1 MKHNTVNPLIYS
13 LVILFMILGCIKES
27 ENKASEKGIYP
38 MKSKTASRF
47 NSNIDELYEGDIKS
61 FIKRMK
67 DEGHKSNRLIDEKSP
82 YLLQH
87 AFNPVDW
94 YPWGDEAFNK
104 ARKED
109 KFIFLSIGYSTCYW
123 CHVMERE
130 IFEVPEIA
138 EIMNKLFIS
147 IKVDREE
154 RPDVDRI
161 YMQALQMMTGSG
173 GWPMSIFM
181 TNDLKPFWGGT
192 YIPPESNYGR
202 PGFVDLITKLD
213 ELWRNKRDELN
224 KSAESLYSVLSEHQA
239 SGAPTTLPGIEVLDA
254 GYKVFESMYDDKH
267 GGFGNA
273 PKFPRASTFNFMFR
287 YAARMGNEKAK
298 EMTLQTLRKMAEGG
312 IYDHIGGGFHRYS
325 TDERWHVPHFEKMLY
340 DQGQLVNSY
349 LDAYQL
355 TGDEFYSDNVKDVLN
370 YISKNLTDENGG
382 FYSAEDA
389 ESATDPDKPDIKAE
403 GAFYIWSKSELM
415 ELLGEEAGKL
425 FAYYYGVES
434 SGNVLEDPHNYFP
447 EKNVLYIAHTLEETA
462 SEFDI
467 PIVDLKTALDA
478 SRIKVYD
485 HREKRMNPHLDDK
498 ILVSWNGYMISAYS
512 RAYQI
517 LHDDS
522 YLVSAERAAQ
532 FIRSNLYDA
541 KKKILLRR
549 FRDGEA
555 GIEANLSDYAL
566 LVAGLI
572 DLYEAS
578 FNPDWLEWAD
588 ELNDLMIERFYDEK
602 SKAFYDTPEDSE
614 NLIVRMRDDYDGAEP
629 TGNSIA
635 VMNLLKLSQ
644 ILDKSELR
652 DKADGILSY
661 YSGILSKSPHAL
673 PQMLAAVDFSLTK
686 PKQIIIAGNIKADDT
701 RMMLQTLH
709 EFYIPNK
716 VVIHSDAENEEN
728 YVSKNLGIVK
738 YMKMIDGKATAYVCE
753 NYACKLPTNDL
764 AIFVS
769 LLDDTSNL

>member
-1 MKHNTVNPLIYS
+1 
-13 LVILFMILGCIKES
+13 
-27 ENKASEKGIYP
+27 

-47 NSNIDELYEGDIKS
+47 NSDKNDLYEGDIKAY
-61 FIKRMK
+61 IKRMK
-67 DEGHKSNRLIDEKSP
+67 EEGHKPNRLINEKSP

-87 AFNPVDW
+87 AFNPVNW
-94 YPWGDEAFNK
+94 FPWGDEAFEK
-104 ARKED
+104 AKEED

-147 IKVDREE
+147 VKVDREE

-192 YIPPESNYGR
+192 YIPPETNYGR
-202 PGFVDLITKLD
+202 PGFVDLIKQID
-213 ELWRNKRDELN
+213 KLWRTKRDEIN
-224 KSAESLYSVLSEHQA
+224 ESAENLYSVLSEHQA
-239 SGAPTTLPGIEVLDA
+239 SGVSPTQPDVEFLNA
-254 GYKVFESMYDDKH
+254 GYKIFAQMYDEKH

-273 PKFPRASTFNFMFR
+273 PKFPRVSTFNFLLR
-287 YAARMGNEKAK
+287 YANRTGNDKAK
-298 EMTLQTLRKMAEGG
+298 EMVLQTLRKMAAGG
-312 IYDHIGGGFHRYS
+312 IFDHIGGGFHRYS
-325 TDERWHVPHFEKMLY
+325 TDARWHVPHFEKMLY
-340 DQGQLVNSY
+340 DQGQLVSIY
-349 LDAYQL
+349 LDAFQL
-355 TGDEFYSDNVKDVLN
+355 TGDEYYSDNVKDVLN
-370 YISKNLTDENGG
+370 YVSRNLTDDNGG

-389 ESATDPDKPDIKAE
+389 ESATSADNLDIKAE

-415 ELLGEEAGKL
+415 ELLGEDIGNI
-425 FAYYYGVES
+425 FVYYYGVES

-447 EKNVLYIAHTLEETA
+447 EKNVLYLAHTLKETA
-462 SEFDI
+462 EKFDI
-467 PIVDLKTALDA
+467 PLNETDKLLNEARTV
-478 SRIKVYD
+478 VYE
-485 HREKRMNPHLDDK
+485 HREKRINPHLDDK

-517 LHDDS
+517 LHDDD
-522 YLVSAERAAQ
+522 YLRSAEKAAL
-532 FIRSNLYDA
+532 FIKTNLYSA
-541 KKKILLRR
+541 KDKILLRR

-555 GIEANLSDYAL
+555 GITANLSDYAL
-566 LVAGLI
+566 LVGGMI

-578 FNPDWLEWAD
+578 FNADWIEWAD
-588 ELNDLMIERFYDEK
+588 ELNDLMIERFYDDK
-602 SKAFYDTPEDSE
+602 SGVFYDTPESSE

-635 VMNLLKLSQ
+635 VMNLLRLSQ
-644 ILDKSELR
+644 ILNKGELR
-652 DKADGILSY
+652 EMADKILSY
-661 YSGILSKSPHAL
+661 YSGILKKSPHAL

-686 PKQIIIAGNIKADDT
+686 PKQIIIAGDLKSDDT
-701 RMMLQTLH
+701 KMMLKTLY

-716 VVIHSDAENEEN
+716 VVIHADSENESN
-728 YVSKNLGIVK
+728 YVTKNLEIVK
-738 YMKMIDGKATAYVCE
+738 YMTMIKGKATAYVCE

-764 AIFVS
+764 VVFIS
-769 LLDDTSNL
+769 LLDE

>member
-1 MKHNTVNPLIYS
+1 MKNNIVNPIVYC
-13 LVILFMILGCIKES
+13 LVILLMNLGCLKEPK
-27 ENKASEKGIYP
+27 NKVLEEGSYS

-47 NSNIDELYEGDIKS
+47 NSDKNDLYEGDIKAY
-61 FIKRMK
+61 IKRMK
-67 DEGHKSNRLIDEKSP
+67 EEGHKPNRLINEKSP

-87 AFNPVDW
+87 AFNPVNW
-94 YPWGDEAFNK
+94 FPWGDEAFEK
-104 ARKED
+104 AKEED

-147 IKVDREE
+147 VKVDREE

-192 YIPPESNYGR
+192 YIPPETNYGR
-202 PGFVDLITKLD
+202 PGFVDLIKQID
-213 ELWRNKRDELN
+213 KLWRTKRDEIN
-224 KSAESLYSVLSEHQA
+224 ESAENLYSVLSEHQA
-239 SGAPTTLPGIEVLDA
+239 SGVSPTQPDVEFLNA
-254 GYKVFESMYDDKH
+254 GYKIFAQMYDEKH

-273 PKFPRASTFNFMFR
+273 PKFPRVSTFNFLLR
-287 YAARMGNEKAK
+287 YANRTGNDKAK
-298 EMTLQTLRKMAEGG
+298 EMVLQTLRKMAAGG
-312 IYDHIGGGFHRYS
+312 IFDHIGGGFHRYS
-325 TDERWHVPHFEKMLY
+325 TDARWHVPHFEKMLY
-340 DQGQLVNSY
+340 DQGQLVSIY
-349 LDAYQL
+349 LDAFQL
-355 TGDEFYSDNVKDVLN
+355 TGDEYYSDNVKDVLN
-370 YISKNLTDENGG
+370 YVSRNLTDDNGG

-389 ESATDPDKPDIKAE
+389 ESATSADNLDIKAE

-415 ELLGEEAGKL
+415 ELLGEDIGNI
-425 FAYYYGVES
+425 FVYYYGVES

-447 EKNVLYIAHTLEETA
+447 EKNVLYLAHTLKETA
-462 SEFDI
+462 EKFDI
-467 PIVDLKTALDA
+467 PLNETDKLLNEARTV
-478 SRIKVYD
+478 VYE
-485 HREKRMNPHLDDK
+485 HREKRINPHLDDK

-517 LHDDS
+517 LHDDD
-522 YLVSAERAAQ
+522 YLRSAEKAAL
-532 FIRSNLYDA
+532 FIKTNLYSA
-541 KKKILLRR
+541 KDKILLRR

-555 GIEANLSDYAL
+555 GITANLSDYAL
-566 LVAGLI
+566 LVGGMI

-578 FNPDWLEWAD
+578 FNADWIEWAD
-588 ELNDLMIERFYDEK
+588 ELNDLMIERFYDDK
-602 SKAFYDTPEDSE
+602 SGVFYDTPESSE

-635 VMNLLKLSQ
+635 VMNLLRLSQ
-644 ILDKSELR
+644 ILNKGELR
-652 DKADGILSY
+652 EMADKILSY
-661 YSGILSKSPHAL
+661 YSGILKKSPHAL

-686 PKQIIIAGNIKADDT
+686 PKQIIIAGDLKSDDT
-701 RMMLQTLH
+701 KMMLKTLY

-716 VVIHSDAENEEN
+716 VVIHADSENESN
-728 YVSKNLGIVK
+728 YVTKNLEIVK
-738 YMKMIDGKATAYVCE
+738 YMTMIKGKATAYVCE

-764 AIFVS
+764 VVFIS
-769 LLDDTSNL
+769 LLDE

>member
-1 MKHNTVNPLIYS
+1 MKT
-13 LVILFMILGCIKES
+13 
-27 ENKASEKGIYP
+27 
-38 MKSKTASRF
+38 KTASRF
-47 NSNIDELYEGDIKS
+47 ELDKNDLYEGDIKA
-61 FIKRMK
+61 FIKRK
-67 DEGHKSNRLIDEKSP
+67 KEEGHKPNRLIDEKSP

-87 AFNPVDW
+87 AFNPVNW
-94 YPWGDEAFNK
+94 YPWGDEAFDK
-104 ARKED
+104 AKEED

-147 IKVDREE
+147 VKVDREE

-192 YIPPESNYGR
+192 YIPPETKYGR
-202 PGFVDLITKLD
+202 PGFVDLIKQLD
-213 ELWRNKRDELN
+213 ELWRTKRNEIYKN
-224 KSAESLYSVLSEHQA
+224 AENLYSVLSEHQA
-239 SGAPTTLPGIEVLDA
+239 SAVPSTMPDAEDLDS
-254 GYKVFESMYDDKH
+254 GYKIFERMYDDEY
-267 GGFGNA
+267 GGFGEA
-273 PKFPRASTFNFMFR
+273 PKFPRVSVFNFLFR
-287 YAARMGNEKAK
+287 YAVRTGNEKAK
-298 EMTLQTLRKMAEGG
+298 EMVLRTLRKMAAGG
-312 IYDHIGGGFHRYS
+312 IFDQIGGGFHRYS
-325 TDERWHVPHFEKMLY
+325 TDARWHVPHFEKMLY
-340 DQGQLVNSY
+340 DQGQLVSTY

-355 TGDEFYSDNVKDVLN
+355 TGDEYFSNNVRDVLN
-370 YISKNLTDENGG
+370 YVSNNLTDENGG

-389 ESATDPDKPDIKAE
+389 ESATSADNLDIKAE

-415 ELLGEEAGKL
+415 ELLGEEAGNI
-425 FAYYYGVES
+425 FVYYYGVES

-447 EKNVLYIAHTLEETA
+447 GNNVLYLAHTLKETA
-462 SEFDI
+462 TKFDI
-467 PIVDLKTALDA
+467 PVNEVKKMLRDARTA
-478 SRIKVYD
+478 VYD
-485 HREKRMNPHLDDK
+485 QREKRINPHLDDK

-522 YLVSAERAAQ
+522 YLLAAERAAI
-532 FIRSNLYDA
+532 FIKTNLYNA
-541 KKKILLRR
+541 KEQTLLRR

-566 LVAGLI
+566 LAGSMI

-578 FNPDWLEWAD
+578 FNADWIEWAD
-588 ELNDLMIERFYDEK
+588 ELTNLMIEKFYDEK
-602 SKAFYDTPEDSE
+602 SGAFYDTPEGSE

-635 VMNLLKLSQ
+635 VMNLLRLSQ
-644 ILDKSELR
+644 ILDKEKYR
-652 DKADGILSY
+652 EIADKTVSY
-661 YSGILSKSPHAL
+661 YSDILKKSPHAL
-673 PQMLAAVDFSLTK
+673 PQMLAAVDFSLVK
-686 PKQIIIAGNIKADDT
+686 PKQIIIAGKANSEDT
-701 RMMLQTLH
+701 KMMLNSLH

-716 VVIHSDAENEEN
+716 VIIHSDSEDDSN
-728 YVSKNLGIVK
+728 YVSKNLEIVK

-764 AIFVS
+764 EVFIS
-769 LLDDTSNL
+769 LLDETSNL

>member
-1 MKHNTVNPLIYS
+1 MKT
-13 LVILFMILGCIKES
+13 
-27 ENKASEKGIYP
+27 
-38 MKSKTASRF
+38 KTASRF
-47 NSNIDELYEGDIKS
+47 ELDKNDLYEGDIKA
-61 FIKRMK
+61 FIKRK
-67 DEGHKSNRLIDEKSP
+67 KEEGHKPNRLIDEKSP

-87 AFNPVDW
+87 AFNPVNW
-94 YPWGDEAFNK
+94 YPWGDEAFDK
-104 ARKED
+104 AKEED

-147 IKVDREE
+147 VKVDREE

-192 YIPPESNYGR
+192 YIPPETKYGR
-202 PGFVDLITKLD
+202 PGFVDLIKQLD
-213 ELWRNKRDELN
+213 ELWRTKRNEIYKN
-224 KSAESLYSVLSEHQA
+224 AENLYSVLSEHQA
-239 SGAPTTLPGIEVLDA
+239 SAVPSTMPDAEDLDS
-254 GYKVFESMYDDKH
+254 GYKIFERMYDDEY
-267 GGFGNA
+267 GGFGEA
-273 PKFPRASTFNFMFR
+273 PKFPRVSVFNFLFR
-287 YAARMGNEKAK
+287 YAVRTGNEKAK
-298 EMTLQTLRKMAEGG
+298 EMVLRTLRKMAAGG
-312 IYDHIGGGFHRYS
+312 IFDQIGGGFHRYS
-325 TDERWHVPHFEKMLY
+325 TDARWHVPHFEKMLY
-340 DQGQLVNSY
+340 DQGQLVSTY

-355 TGDEFYSDNVKDVLN
+355 TGDEYFSNNVRDVLN
-370 YISKNLTDENGG
+370 YVSNNLTDENGG

-389 ESATDPDKPDIKAE
+389 ESATSADNLDIKAE

-415 ELLGEEAGKL
+415 ELLGEEAGNI
-425 FAYYYGVES
+425 FVYYYGVES

-447 EKNVLYIAHTLEETA
+447 GNNVLYLAHTLKETA
-462 SEFDI
+462 TKFDI
-467 PIVDLKTALDA
+467 PVNEVKKMLRDARTA
-478 SRIKVYD
+478 VYD
-485 HREKRMNPHLDDK
+485 QREKRINPHLDDK

-522 YLVSAERAAQ
+522 YLLAAERAAI
-532 FIRSNLYDA
+532 FIKTNLYNA
-541 KKKILLRR
+541 KEQTLLRR

-566 LVAGLI
+566 LAGSMI

-578 FNPDWLEWAD
+578 FNADWIEWAD
-588 ELNDLMIERFYDEK
+588 ELTNLMIEKFYDEK
-602 SKAFYDTPEDSE
+602 SGAFYDTPEGSV

-635 VMNLLKLSQ
+635 VMNLLRLSQ
-644 ILDKSELR
+644 ILDKEKYR
-652 DKADGILSY
+652 EIADKTVSY
-661 YSGILSKSPHAL
+661 YSDILKKSPHAL
-673 PQMLAAVDFSLTK
+673 PQMLAAVDFSLVK
-686 PKQIIIAGNIKADDT
+686 PKQIIIAGKANSEDIK
-701 RMMLQTLH
+701 MMLNSLH

-716 VVIHSDAENEEN
+716 VIIHSDSEDDSN
-728 YVSKNLGIVK
+728 YVSKNLEIVK

-764 AIFVS
+764 EVFIS
-769 LLDDTSNL
+769 LLDETSNL

>member
-1 MKHNTVNPLIYS
+1 
-13 LVILFMILGCIKES
+13 
-27 ENKASEKGIYP
+27 

-47 NSNIDELYEGDIKS
+47 NSDKNDLYEGDIKAY
-61 FIKRMK
+61 IKRMK
-67 DEGHKSNRLIDEKSP
+67 EEGHKPNRLINEKSP

-87 AFNPVDW
+87 AFNPVNW
-94 YPWGDEAFNK
+94 FPWGDEAFEK
-104 ARKED
+104 AKEED

-147 IKVDREE
+147 VKVDREE

-192 YIPPESNYGR
+192 YIPPETNYGR
-202 PGFVDLITKLD
+202 PGFVDLIKQID
-213 ELWRNKRDELN
+213 KLWRTKRDEIN
-224 KSAESLYSVLSEHQA
+224 ESAENLYSVLSEHQA
-239 SGAPTTLPGIEVLDA
+239 SGVSPTQPDVEFLNA
-254 GYKVFESMYDDKH
+254 GYKIFAQMYDEKH

-273 PKFPRASTFNFMFR
+273 PKFPRVSTFNFLLR
-287 YAARMGNEKAK
+287 YANRTGNDKAK
-298 EMTLQTLRKMAEGG
+298 EMVLQTLRKMAAGG
-312 IYDHIGGGFHRYS
+312 IFDHIGGGFHRYS
-325 TDERWHVPHFEKMLY
+325 TDARWHVPHFEKMLY
-340 DQGQLVNSY
+340 DQGQLVSIY
-349 LDAYQL
+349 LDAFQL
-355 TGDEFYSDNVKDVLN
+355 TGDEYYSDNVKDVLN
-370 YISKNLTDENGG
+370 YVSRNLTDDNGG

-389 ESATDPDKPDIKAE
+389 ESATSADNLDIKAE

-415 ELLGEEAGKL
+415 ELLGEDIGNI
-425 FAYYYGVES
+425 FVYYYGVES

-447 EKNVLYIAHTLEETA
+447 EKNVLYLAHTLKETA
-462 SEFDI
+462 EKFDI
-467 PIVDLKTALDA
+467 PLNETDKLLNDA
-478 SRIKVYD
+478 RTVVYE
-485 HREKRMNPHLDDK
+485 HREKRINPHLDDK

-517 LHDDS
+517 LHDDD
-522 YLVSAERAAQ
+522 YLRSAEKAAL
-532 FIRSNLYDA
+532 FIKTNLYSA
-541 KKKILLRR
+541 KDKILLRR

-555 GIEANLSDYAL
+555 GITANLSDYAL
-566 LVAGLI
+566 LVGGMI

-578 FNPDWLEWAD
+578 FNADWIEWAD
-588 ELNDLMIERFYDEK
+588 ELNDLMIERFYDDK
-602 SKAFYDTPEDSE
+602 SGVFYDTPESSE

-635 VMNLLKLSQ
+635 VMNLLRLSQ
-644 ILDKSELR
+644 ILNKGELR
-652 DKADGILSY
+652 EMADKILSY
-661 YSGILSKSPHAL
+661 YSGILKKSPHAL

-686 PKQIIIAGNIKADDT
+686 PKQIIIAGDVKSDDT
-701 RMMLQTLH
+701 KMMLKTLY

-716 VVIHSDAENEEN
+716 VVIHADSENESN
-728 YVSKNLGIVK
+728 YVTKNLEIVK
-738 YMKMIDGKATAYVCE
+738 YMTMIKGKATAYVCE

-764 AIFVS
+764 VVFIS
-769 LLDDTSNL
+769 LLDE

>member
-1 MKHNTVNPLIYS
+1 MKT
-13 LVILFMILGCIKES
+13 
-27 ENKASEKGIYP
+27 
-38 MKSKTASRF
+38 KTASRF
-47 NSNIDELYEGDIKS
+47 ELDKNDLYEGDIKA
-61 FIKRMK
+61 FIKRK
-67 DEGHKSNRLIDEKSP
+67 KEEGHKPNRLIDEKSP

-87 AFNPVDW
+87 AFNPVNW
-94 YPWGDEAFNK
+94 YPWGDEAFDK
-104 ARKED
+104 AKEED

-147 IKVDREE
+147 VKVDREE

-192 YIPPESNYGR
+192 YIPPETKYGR
-202 PGFVDLITKLD
+202 PGFVDLIKQLD
-213 ELWRNKRDELN
+213 ELWRTKRNEIYKN
-224 KSAESLYSVLSEHQA
+224 AENLYSVLSEHQA
-239 SGAPTTLPGIEVLDA
+239 SAVPSTMPDAEDLDS
-254 GYKVFESMYDDKH
+254 GYKIFERMYDDEY
-267 GGFGNA
+267 GGFGEA
-273 PKFPRASTFNFMFR
+273 PKFPRVSVFNFLFR
-287 YAARMGNEKAK
+287 YAVRTGNEKAK
-298 EMTLQTLRKMAEGG
+298 EMVLRTLRKMAAGG
-312 IYDHIGGGFHRYS
+312 IFDQIGGGFHRYS
-325 TDERWHVPHFEKMLY
+325 TDARWHVPHFEKMLY
-340 DQGQLVNSY
+340 DQGQLVSTY

-355 TGDEFYSDNVKDVLN
+355 TGDEYFSNNVRDVLN
-370 YISKNLTDENGG
+370 YVSNNLTDENGG

-389 ESATDPDKPDIKAE
+389 ESATSADNLDIKAE

-415 ELLGEEAGKL
+415 ELLGEEAGNI
-425 FAYYYGVES
+425 FVYYYGVES

-447 EKNVLYIAHTLEETA
+447 GNNVLYLAHTLKETA
-462 SEFDI
+462 TKFDI
-467 PIVDLKTALDA
+467 PVNEVKKMLRDARTA
-478 SRIKVYD
+478 VYD
-485 HREKRMNPHLDDK
+485 QREKRINPHLDDK

-522 YLVSAERAAQ
+522 YLLAAERAAI
-532 FIRSNLYDA
+532 FIKTNLYNA
-541 KKKILLRR
+541 KERTLLRR

-566 LVAGLI
+566 LAGSMI

-578 FNPDWLEWAD
+578 FNADWIEWAD
-588 ELNDLMIERFYDEK
+588 ELTDLMIEKFYDEK
-602 SKAFYDTPEDSE
+602 SGAFYDTPEGSV

-635 VMNLLKLSQ
+635 VMNLLRLSQ
-644 ILDKSELR
+644 ILDKEKYR
-652 DKADGILSY
+652 EIADKTVSY
-661 YSGILSKSPHAL
+661 YSDILKKSPHAL
-673 PQMLAAVDFSLTK
+673 PQMLAAVDFSLVK
-686 PKQIIIAGNIKADDT
+686 PKQIIIAGKANSEDIK
-701 RMMLQTLH
+701 MMLNSLH

-716 VVIHSDAENEEN
+716 VIIHSDSEDDSN
-728 YVSKNLGIVK
+728 YVSKNLEIVK

-764 AIFVS
+764 EVFIS
-769 LLDDTSNL
+769 LLDETSNL

>member
-1 MKHNTVNPLIYS
+1 MKT
-13 LVILFMILGCIKES
+13 
-27 ENKASEKGIYP
+27 
-38 MKSKTASRF
+38 KTALRF
-47 NSNIDELYEGDIKS
+47 ELDKNDLYEGDIKA
-61 FIKRMK
+61 FIKRK
-67 DEGHKSNRLIDEKSP
+67 KEEGHKPNRLIDEKSP

-87 AFNPVDW
+87 AFNPVNW
-94 YPWGDEAFNK
+94 YPWGDEAFDK
-104 ARKED
+104 AKEED

-147 IKVDREE
+147 VKVDREE

-192 YIPPESNYGR
+192 YIPPETKYGR
-202 PGFVDLITKLD
+202 PGFVDLIKQLD
-213 ELWRNKRDELN
+213 ELWRTKRNEIYKN
-224 KSAESLYSVLSEHQA
+224 AENLYSVLSEHQA
-239 SGAPTTLPGIEVLDA
+239 SAVPSSMPDGEVLDS
-254 GYKVFESMYDDKH
+254 GYKIFERMYDDEY
-267 GGFGNA
+267 GGFGEA
-273 PKFPRASTFNFMFR
+273 PKFPRVSVFNFLFR
-287 YAARMGNEKAK
+287 YAVRTGNEKAK
-298 EMTLQTLRKMAEGG
+298 EMVLRTLRKMAAGG
-312 IYDHIGGGFHRYS
+312 IFDQIGGGFHRYS
-325 TDERWHVPHFEKMLY
+325 TDARWHVPHFEKMLY
-340 DQGQLVNSY
+340 DQGQLVSTY

-355 TGDEFYSDNVKDVLN
+355 TGDEYFSNNVRDVLN
-370 YISKNLTDENGG
+370 YVSNNLTDENGG

-389 ESATDPDKPDIKAE
+389 ESATSADNLDIKAE

-415 ELLGEEAGKL
+415 ELLGEEAGNI
-425 FAYYYGVES
+425 FVYYYGVES

-447 EKNVLYIAHTLEETA
+447 GNNVLYLAHTIKETA
-462 SEFDI
+462 TKFDI
-467 PIVDLKTALDA
+467 PVNEVKKMLRDTRTA
-478 SRIKVYD
+478 VYD
-485 HREKRMNPHLDDK
+485 QREKRINPHLDDK

-522 YLVSAERAAQ
+522 YLLAAERAAI
-532 FIRSNLYDA
+532 FIKTNLYNA
-541 KKKILLRR
+541 KDRSLLRR

-566 LVAGLI
+566 LAGSMI

-578 FNPDWLEWAD
+578 FNADWIEWAD
-588 ELNDLMIERFYDEK
+588 ELTDLMIEKFYDEK
-602 SKAFYDTPEDSE
+602 SGAFYDTPEGSV

-635 VMNLLKLSQ
+635 VMNLLRLSQ
-644 ILDKSELR
+644 ILDKEKYR
-652 DKADGILSY
+652 EIADKTVSY
-661 YSGILSKSPHAL
+661 YSDILKKSPHAL
-673 PQMLAAVDFSLTK
+673 PQMLAAVDFSLVK
-686 PKQIIIAGNIKADDT
+686 PKQIIIAGKANSEDT
-701 RMMLQTLH
+701 KMMLNSLH

-716 VVIHSDAENEEN
+716 VIIHSDSEDDSN
-728 YVSKNLGIVK
+728 YVSKNLEIVK

-764 AIFVS
+764 EVFIS
-769 LLDDTSNL
+769 LLDETSNL

>member
-1 MKHNTVNPLIYS
+1 MKT
-13 LVILFMILGCIKES
+13 
-27 ENKASEKGIYP
+27 
-38 MKSKTASRF
+38 KTASRF
-47 NSNIDELYEGDIKS
+47 NLDKNDLYEGDIKA

-67 DEGHKSNRLIDEKSP
+67 EEGHKPNRLINEKSP

-87 AFNPVDW
+87 AFNPVNW
-94 YPWGDEAFNK
+94 YPWGDEAFDK
-104 ARKED
+104 AKEED

-147 IKVDREE
+147 VKVDREE

-192 YIPPESNYGR
+192 YIPPETKYGR
-202 PGFVDLITKLD
+202 PGFVDLIKQLD
-213 ELWRNKRDELN
+213 ELWRTKRNEIYKN
-224 KSAESLYSVLSEHQA
+224 AENLYSVLSEHQA
-239 SGAPTTLPGIEVLDA
+239 SAVPSSMPDGEVLDS
-254 GYKVFESMYDDKH
+254 GYKIFERMYDDEY
-267 GGFGNA
+267 GGFGEA
-273 PKFPRASTFNFMFR
+273 PKFPRVSVFNFLFR
-287 YAARMGNEKAK
+287 YAVRTGNEKAK
-298 EMTLQTLRKMAEGG
+298 EMVLRTLRKMAAGG
-312 IYDHIGGGFHRYS
+312 IFDQIGGGFHRYS
-325 TDERWHVPHFEKMLY
+325 TDARWHVPHFEKMLY
-340 DQGQLVNSY
+340 DQGQLVSTY

-355 TGDEFYSDNVKDVLN
+355 TGDEYFSNNVRDVLN
-370 YISKNLTDENGG
+370 YVSNNLTDENGG

-389 ESATDPDKPDIKAE
+389 ESATSADNLDIKAE

-415 ELLGEEAGKL
+415 ELLGEEAGNI
-425 FAYYYGVES
+425 FVYYYGVES

-447 EKNVLYIAHTLEETA
+447 GNNVLYLAHTIKETA
-462 SEFDI
+462 TKFDI
-467 PIVDLKTALDA
+467 PVNEVKKMLRDARTA
-478 SRIKVYD
+478 VYD
-485 HREKRMNPHLDDK
+485 QREKRINPHLDDK

-522 YLVSAERAAQ
+522 YLLAAERAAI
-532 FIRSNLYDA
+532 FIKTNLYNA
-541 KKKILLRR
+541 KDRSLLRR

-566 LVAGLI
+566 LAGSMI

-578 FNPDWLEWAD
+578 FNADWIEWAD
-588 ELNDLMIERFYDEK
+588 ELTDLMIEKFYDEK
-602 SKAFYDTPEDSE
+602 SGAFYDTPEGSV

-635 VMNLLKLSQ
+635 VMNLLRLSQ
-644 ILDKSELR
+644 ILDKEKYR
-652 DKADGILSY
+652 EIADKTVSY
-661 YSGILSKSPHAL
+661 YSDILKKSPHAL
-673 PQMLAAVDFSLTK
+673 PQMLAAVDFSLVK
-686 PKQIIIAGNIKADDT
+686 PKQIIIAGKANSEDT
-701 RMMLQTLH
+701 KMMLNSLH

-716 VVIHSDAENEEN
+716 VIIHSDSEDDSN
-728 YVSKNLGIVK
+728 YVSKNLEIVK

-764 AIFVS
+764 EVFIS
-769 LLDDTSNL
+769 LLDETSNL

>member
-1 MKHNTVNPLIYS
+1 MKNNSFNPVACC
-13 LVILFMILGCIKES
+13 LVILFIILGCSNEPK
-27 ENKASEKGIYP
+27 NKALEKGSYP
-38 MKSKTASRF
+38 MKTKTASRF
-47 NSNIDELYEGDIKS
+47 ELDKNDLYEGDIKA

-67 DEGHKSNRLIDEKSP
+67 EEGHKPNRLINEKSP

-87 AFNPVDW
+87 AFNPVNW
-94 YPWGDEAFNK
+94 YPWGDEAFDK
-104 ARKED
+104 AKEED

-192 YIPPESNYGR
+192 YIPPETKYGK
-202 PGFVDLITKLD
+202 PGFVDLIKQLD
-213 ELWRNKRDELN
+213 ELWRTKRNEIYKN
-224 KSAESLYSVLSEHQA
+224 AENLYSVLSEHQA
-239 SGAPTTLPGIEVLDA
+239 SAVPSTMPDAEDLDS
-254 GYKVFESMYDDKH
+254 GYKIFERMYDDEY
-267 GGFGNA
+267 GGFGEA
-273 PKFPRASTFNFMFR
+273 PKFPRVSVFNFLFR
-287 YAARMGNEKAK
+287 YAVRTGNEKAK
-298 EMTLQTLRKMAEGG
+298 EMVLRTLRKMAAGG
-312 IYDHIGGGFHRYS
+312 IFDQIGGGFHRYS
-325 TDERWHVPHFEKMLY
+325 TDARWHVPHFEKMLY
-340 DQGQLVNSY
+340 DQGQLVSTY

-355 TGDEFYSDNVKDVLN
+355 TGDEYFSNNVRDVLN
-370 YISKNLTDENGG
+370 YVSNNLTDENGG

-389 ESATDPDKPDIKAE
+389 ESATSADNLDIKAE

-415 ELLGEEAGKL
+415 ELLGEEAGNI
-425 FAYYYGVES
+425 FVYYYGVES

-447 EKNVLYIAHTLEETA
+447 GNNVLYLAHTIKETA
-462 SEFDI
+462 TKFDI
-467 PIVDLKTALDA
+467 PVNEVKKMLRDARTA
-478 SRIKVYD
+478 VYD
-485 HREKRMNPHLDDK
+485 QREKRINPHLDDK

-522 YLVSAERAAQ
+522 YLLAAERAAI
-532 FIRSNLYDA
+532 FIKTNLYNA
-541 KKKILLRR
+541 KEQTLLRR

-566 LVAGLI
+566 LAGSMI

-578 FNPDWLEWAD
+578 FNADWIEWAD
-588 ELNDLMIERFYDEK
+588 ELTDLMIEKFYDEK
-602 SKAFYDTPEDSE
+602 SGAFYDTPEGSV

-635 VMNLLKLSQ
+635 VMNLLRLSQ
-644 ILDKSELR
+644 ILDKEKYR
-652 DKADGILSY
+652 EIADKTVSY
-661 YSGILSKSPHAL
+661 YSDILKKSPHAL
-673 PQMLAAVDFSLTK
+673 PQMLAAVDFSLVK
-686 PKQIIIAGNIKADDT
+686 PKQIIIAGKANSEDIK
-701 RMMLQTLH
+701 MMLNSLH

-716 VVIHSDAENEEN
+716 VIIHSDSEDDSN
-728 YVSKNLGIVK
+728 YVSKNLEIVK

-764 AIFVS
+764 EVFIS
-769 LLDDTSNL
+769 LLDETSNL

>member
-1 MKHNTVNPLIYS
+1 MKNSFNNVFLLSFVMLQMNFVCS
-13 LVILFMILGCIKES
+13 KEPK
-27 ENKASEKGIYP
+27 NRASEEGSYA
-38 MKSKTASRF
+38 MKLKTVSRSISDR
-47 NSNIDELYEGDIKS
+47 NELYEGDIKGYV
-61 FIKRMK
+61 KRME
-67 DEGHKSNRLIDEKSP
+67 DEGHKPNRLINEKSP

-87 AFNPVDW
+87 AFNPVNW
-94 YPWGDEAFNK
+94 YPWGDEAFEK
-104 ARKED
+104 AREED

-138 EIMNKLFIS
+138 EIMNRLFIS

-161 YMQALQMMTGSG
+161 YMKSLLMMTGSG

-192 YIPPESNYGR
+192 YIPPESKYGR
-202 PGFVDLITKLD
+202 PGFVDLINRLD
-213 ELWRNKRDELN
+213 ELWRTKRDEIN
-224 KSAESLYSVLSEHQA
+224 KSAESLYSILSEHKA
-239 SGAPTTLPGIEVLDA
+239 SGVASTLPGVEVLDA
-254 GYKVFESMYDDKH
+254 GYKVFESMYDDKY
-267 GGFGNA
+267 GGFGA
-273 PKFPRASTFNFMFR
+273 TPKFPRASTFNFMFR
-287 YAARMGNEKAK
+287 YAARTGNEKAK
-298 EMTLQTLRKMAEGG
+298 EMTLQTLRKMAAGG
-312 IYDHIGGGFHRYS
+312 IYDQIGGGFHRYS
-325 TDERWHVPHFEKMLY
+325 TDARWHVPHFEKMLY

-355 TGDEFYSDNVKDVLN
+355 TGDEYYAENVKDVLN
-370 YISKNLTDENGG
+370 YVSNNLTDENGG

-389 ESATDPDKPDIKAE
+389 ESATDPDNLDLKAE

-415 ELLGEEAGKL
+415 ELLGEETGKI

-447 EKNVLYIAHTLEETA
+447 EKNVLYLAHTLKETA
-462 SEFDI
+462 TKFDI
-467 PIVDLKTALDA
+467 SLNEAEKTINVARA
-478 SRIKVYD
+478 TVYE
-485 HREKRMNPHLDDK
+485 HRERRINPHLDDK

-517 LHDDS
+517 LHNES
-522 YLVSAERAAQ
+522 YLVSAERAAL
-532 FIRSNLYDA
+532 FIKSNLYNA
-541 KKKILLRR
+541 EENSLLRR

-566 LVAGLI
+566 LVTSLI

-578 FNPDWLEWAD
+578 FNSDWLEWAD
-588 ELNDLMIERFYDEK
+588 ELNDLMIEKFYDDN
-602 SKAFYDTPEDSE
+602 SGAFYDTPEGSA

-635 VMNLLKLSQ
+635 VMNLLRLSQ
-644 ILDKSELR
+644 ILDKPELR
-652 DKADGILSY
+652 ERADRILLY
-661 YSGILSKSPHAL
+661 YSDILKKSPHAL

-686 PKQIIIAGNIKADDT
+686 PKQIIIAGDPKADDT
-701 RMMLQTLH
+701 KMMLKTLN

-728 YVSKNLGIVK
+728 YVSKNLEIIR

-769 LLDDTSNL
+769 LLDGTSNL

>member
-1 MKHNTVNPLIYS
+1 MKT
-13 LVILFMILGCIKES
+13 
-27 ENKASEKGIYP
+27 
-38 MKSKTASRF
+38 KTASRF
-47 NSNIDELYEGDIKS
+47 NLDKNDLYEGDIKA

-67 DEGHKSNRLIDEKSP
+67 EEGHKPNRLINEKSP

-87 AFNPVDW
+87 AFNPVNW
-94 YPWGDEAFNK
+94 YPWGDEAFDK
-104 ARKED
+104 AKEED

-147 IKVDREE
+147 VKVDREE

-192 YIPPESNYGR
+192 YIPPETKYGR
-202 PGFVDLITKLD
+202 PGFVDLIKQLD
-213 ELWRNKRDELN
+213 ELWRTKRNEIYKN
-224 KSAESLYSVLSEHQA
+224 AENLYSVLSEHQA
-239 SGAPTTLPGIEVLDA
+239 SAVPSSMPDGEVLDS
-254 GYKVFESMYDDKH
+254 GYKIFERMYDDEY
-267 GGFGNA
+267 GGFGEA
-273 PKFPRASTFNFMFR
+273 PKFPRVSVFNFLFR
-287 YAARMGNEKAK
+287 YAVRTGNEKAK
-298 EMTLQTLRKMAEGG
+298 EMVLRTLRKMAAGG
-312 IYDHIGGGFHRYS
+312 IFDQIGGGFHRYS
-325 TDERWHVPHFEKMLY
+325 TDARWHVPHFEKMLY
-340 DQGQLVNSY
+340 DQGQLVSTY

-355 TGDEFYSDNVKDVLN
+355 TGDEYFSNNVRDVLN
-370 YISKNLTDENGG
+370 YVSNNLTDENGG

-389 ESATDPDKPDIKAE
+389 ESATSADNLDIKAE

-415 ELLGEEAGKL
+415 ELLGEEAGNI
-425 FAYYYGVES
+425 FVYYYGVES

-447 EKNVLYIAHTLEETA
+447 GNNVLYLAHTIKETA
-462 SEFDI
+462 TKFDI
-467 PIVDLKTALDA
+467 PVNEVKKMLRDTRTA
-478 SRIKVYD
+478 VYD
-485 HREKRMNPHLDDK
+485 QREKRINPHLDDK

-522 YLVSAERAAQ
+522 YLLAAERAAI
-532 FIRSNLYDA
+532 FIKTNLYNA
-541 KKKILLRR
+541 KDRSLLRR

-566 LVAGLI
+566 LAGSMI

-578 FNPDWLEWAD
+578 FNADWIEWAD
-588 ELNDLMIERFYDEK
+588 ELTDLMIEKFYDEK
-602 SKAFYDTPEDSE
+602 SGAFYDTPEGSV

-635 VMNLLKLSQ
+635 VMNLLRLSQ
-644 ILDKSELR
+644 ILDKEKYR
-652 DKADGILSY
+652 EIADKTVSY
-661 YSGILSKSPHAL
+661 YSDILKKSPHAL
-673 PQMLAAVDFSLTK
+673 PQMLAAVDFSLVK
-686 PKQIIIAGNIKADDT
+686 PKQIIIAGKANSEDT
-701 RMMLQTLH
+701 KMMLNSLH

-716 VVIHSDAENEEN
+716 VIIHSDSEDDSN
-728 YVSKNLGIVK
+728 YVSKNLEIVK

-764 AIFVS
+764 EVFIS
-769 LLDDTSNL
+769 LLDETSNL